1 MRGATST
8 SFRRRRQRLRDW
20 WSRWWGGRERWRT
33 GFPAAPTK
41 EESGAQ
47 NRFIDRGGRR
57 LHRARRVWRVEP
69 VGERWVWLLPPG
81 EPDPL
86 AQLRHRAERDGDR
99 EPRQGVREPASE
111 RHQQDRQPAG

>member
-8 SFRRRRQRLRDW
+8 SSRRRRQRLRDW

-47 NRFIDRGGRR
+47 NRSIDRRGRR
-57 LHRARRVWRVEP
+57 LDRARRVRRVEL
-69 VGERWVWLLPPG
+69 VGERRLWLLRASD
-81 EPDPL
+81 PDPL
-86 AQLRHRAERDGDR
+86 AQLRHGAERDGDP
-99 EPRQGVREPASE
+99 EPRQGVREAPSE
-111 RHQQDRQPAG
+111 RHDQGRQPAG